1 MPASRAVYFVV
12 TEGSYL
18 GRQQASETASLKL
31 ATAGEDLPL
40 SEMYTCV
47 QNHCWYINQFQVQLF
62 YYRSGQA
69 VRAPGG

>member
-12 TEGSYL
+12 TERNYL
-18 GRQQASETASLKL
+18 GWQRATETVSLKL

-62 YYRSGQA
+62 HYRSGRA